1 MTKQNYCFFSDI
13 QIESFKK
20 IKSPA
25 IFISEIPKSPAIF
38 IPEIPK
44 SPAIFILETPKYPGI
59 FRDYY

>member
-25 IFISEIPKSPAIF
+25 IFI
-38 IPEIPK
+38 PEIPK
-44 SPAIFILETPKYPGI
+44 FPAILGGFSNPS
-59 FRDYY
+59 FRTNRSF

>member
-44 SPAIFILETPKYPGI
+44 SPAILVGFSNPS
-59 FRDYY
+59 FRTNRSF

>member
-25 IFISEIPKSPAIF
+25 IFISEIPKSPVIF
-38 IPEIPK
+38 GGTIIMVELSITY
-44 SPAIFILETPKYPGI
+44 IL
-59 FRDYY
+59 